1 MVMIAATAPS
11 HRTATAMTFA
21 ETTHKIANM
30 VAMLTHHASRL
41 KMPRPGAYSKRSTF
55 KTRHRDYPGAQRSRP
70 DTEAFAGCTP
80 MRHLTR
86 FERRRTVR
94 SCKEQ
99 LGVAPT

>member
-41 KMPRPGAYSKRSTF
+41 KMPRPGAYGRATKR
-55 KTRHRDYPGAQRSRP
+55 Q
-70 DTEAFAGCTP
+70 
-80 MRHLTR
+80 
-86 FERRRTVR
+86 
-94 SCKEQ
+94 
-99 LGVAPT
+99 